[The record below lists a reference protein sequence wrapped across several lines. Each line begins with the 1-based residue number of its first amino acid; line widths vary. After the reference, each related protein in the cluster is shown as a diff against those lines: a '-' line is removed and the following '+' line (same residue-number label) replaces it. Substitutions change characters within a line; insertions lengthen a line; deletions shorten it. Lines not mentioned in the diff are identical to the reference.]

1 MFLTVE
7 TGRASLYNGINRSM
21 DSLDMFSSKSKYL
34 RASIILLK
42 RRIYTDFFSLG
53 KNHLLRRSKGVGYSV
68 RLSFLLKD

>member
-7 TGRASLYNGINRSM
+7 TGLASLYNGINRSM

-42 RRIYTDFFSLG
+42 RRVYISIFQPRKKS
-53 KNHLLRRSKGVGYSV
+53 SAQAE
-68 RLSFLLKD
+68 

>member
-21 DSLDMFSSKSKYL
+21 DSLDMFSSKSLYL

-42 RRIYTDFFSLG
+42 RRVYTNFSASEKIICSG
-53 KNHLLRRSKGVGYSV
+53 GVRV
-68 RLSFLLKD
+68 